1 MKNNFKSVCKKLNK
15 ILSEKKE
22 DYVDEINKIMDEDVF
37 AKGGELYFD
46 RDVYLSYDCDS
57 EKVRSVVRE
66 KPEHVQFEP
75 SDDIDEHPGVTV
87 RFKPHIYSMTKINW
101 VKYGKKLNEKT
112 MKELTSI
119 SDYILVSWHSRNDTE
134 EKNETIS
141 VIVPHID
148 ATGRKIWTIDNRL
161 YYEYFDLMV
170 ITKYCPL
177 VM

>member
-1 MKNNFKSVCKKLNK
+1 MSKNYKSICRKLNK
-15 ILSEKKE
+15 ILSERKE
-22 DYVDEINKIMDEDVF
+22 GFIDKINKIMEEEVF
-37 AKGGELYFD
+37 NKGGDLYFD
-46 RDVYLSYDCDS
+46 RDVYLKYDCDD
-57 EKVRSVVRE
+57 EKVRSCVRE
-66 KPEHVQFEP
+66 SKHVQFEP
-75 SDDIDEHPGVTV
+75 TDDPEEHPGVTV
-87 RFKPHIYSMTKINW
+87 RFKPHMYSMTKINW

-119 SDYILVSWHSRNDTE
+119 SDYILVSWHSRNGTE